1 MVSSVSTGSTTGHG
15 SASKIVITVQSI
27 IILSL
32 SYWFVQEYLN
42 NKYLGEYLSGVFQA
56 DGLIVGMLGS
66 LLVLGSISSLIFLRR
81 RHGEKK
87 FGAVSLEVTSSSP
100 KMKLA
105 AEPDAKPSEA
115 FSKPTADFH
124 PVVAALKADMAD
136 RRMSFGPTTA
146 SSTEQPT
153 ARPTANLEVRKTS
166 VLDQLASNRQP
177 PMTGLRPGQVGPILP
192 QQPSRD
198 VRPLPSPGPRFDQPA
213 GLLVQRPPS
222 VLPPQQPVGSNVLQ
236 SSPPPAAPIPT
247 NVTTVITGILPV
259 KKKDPA
265 AGTEEKSS
273 AS

>member
-1 MVSSVSTGSTTGHG
+1 MVSSVGTGSMAGHG
-15 SASKIVITVQSI
+15 AASKVVIIVQSI

-32 SYWFVQEYLN
+32 SYWLVEEYLN
-42 NKYLGEYLSGVFQA
+42 NKYLGEYLNSVFQA
-56 DGLIVGMLGS
+56 DGLIIGSLGT
-66 LLVLGSISSLIFLRR
+66 LLVLGSISSLILLRKK
-81 RHGEKK
+81 HGEKK
-87 FGAVSLEVTSSSP
+87 FGAVSLEITSSTP
-100 KMKLA
+100 KVKLA
-105 AEPDAKPSEA
+105 AEPNSKASEA
-115 FSKPTADFH
+115 FSKPSADFH

-136 RRMSFGPTTA
+136 RRMSFGSMTA

-177 PMTGLRPGQVGPILP
+177 PTTGPRPGQVGPTLL

-198 VRPLPSPGPRFDQPA
+198 VRPLPPSGPRFDQPA

-222 VLPPQQPVGSNVLQ
+222 FLPPQQPVGSNVLQ
-236 SSPPPAAPIPT
+236 SSPPPAAPIPA